1 MKNPEEALRGQDEG
15 KFQLVITDL
24 FIPEMPRIEFINR
37 VYEIN
42 SEVPIIVATGV
53 LEDVRGR
60 FLSVESFRLFLT
72 WLREHQLG
80 RKRLFDTQLATTY
93 FCSDVRSIVS
103 SNIKDFEV
111 VRP

>member
-1 MKNPEEALRGQDEG
+1 
-15 KFQLVITDL
+15 
-24 FIPEMPRIEFINR
+24 MPGIEFINR

-42 SEVPIIVATGV
+42 SEVPFVLAIGV
-53 LEDVRGR
+53 LENVRGR

-80 RKRLFDTQLATTY
+80 RKRLFDTRLAATY